1 MNSGNKFMFVAAA
14 AGLFALVMIGLYADF
29 GVDAADREL
38 PADQGALS
46 NALWNDY
53 AWAAVVIGII
63 IFAGALGIL
72 ALVGGEMK
80 WR

>member
-1 MNSGNKFMFVAAA
+1 MNTGNKFIVTAIG
-14 AGLFALVMIGLYADF
+14 AGLFALVLIGMYTDF
-29 GVDAADREL
+29 GANAVGPEM
-38 PADQGALS
+38 PADQGSLS
-46 NALWNDY
+46 DVLWSDF

-63 IFAGALGIL
+63 IFAGAIGIL